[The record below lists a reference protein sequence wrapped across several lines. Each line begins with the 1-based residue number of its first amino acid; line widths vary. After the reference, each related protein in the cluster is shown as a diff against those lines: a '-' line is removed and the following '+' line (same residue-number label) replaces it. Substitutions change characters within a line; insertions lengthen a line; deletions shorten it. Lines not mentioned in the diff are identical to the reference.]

1 MGVGGGGSVGTG
13 GRGSRLTNQNSRDI
27 QPVV

>member
-1 MGVGGGGSVGTG
+1 MGAWAGGSVRTG